1 MVLAPEMEVPLPYHW
16 YVSGAVPLAAT
27 VNVAVCPAATV
38 TDAGWVVMAGA
49 VACEPLF
56 EEPPSEAVGF
66 EFEQPGIRV
75 IQTKLTAKNHGM
87 E

>member
-1 MVLAPEMEVPLPYHW
+1 
-16 YVSGAVPLAAT
+16 
-27 VNVAVCPAATV
+27 
-38 TDAGWVVMAGA
+38 MAGA